1 MTLSRAAGLGVL
13 AIGVGFLAGFMWGQA
28 ARREL
33 PGATQTSFSG
43 GVLTVK
49 VDARQAVEN
58 GLLSAFG

>member
-1 MTLSRAAGLGVL
+1 MTRAAALGAL
-13 AIGVGFLAGFMWGQA
+13 AIGVGFLAGFLWGQA

-33 PGATQTSFSG
+33 AGATQTTYSG

-58 GLLSAFG
+58 GLLSAFGS